1 MGNIRYSEQFKRDAV
16 RLVTEEG
23 YSYKAAADA
32 VGVCHTTI
40 KDWVGRFGDQAP
52 PRTRFASLEDELAH
66 LRKENA
72 RLRMEREILKKAA
85 AFFAKEEGTI
95 S

>member
-1 MGNIRYSEQFKRDAV
+1 MI
-16 RLVTEEG
+16 EEG
-23 YSYKAAADA
+23 YSLNAAAEA

-40 KDWVGRFGDQAP
+40 QSWVAKHRGELPA
-52 PRTRFASLEDELAH
+52 RTKFASLEDENKH

-72 RLRMEREILKKAA
+72 RLRMEREILKKATV
-85 AFFAKEEGTI
+85 FFAKEEK

>member
-1 MGNIRYSEQFKRDAV
+1 MSNIRYTDQFKKDAA
-16 RLVTEEG
+16 RLVIEEG
-23 YSYKAAADA
+23 YSLNAAAEA

-40 KDWVGRFGDQAP
+40 QSQVAKHRGELPA
-52 PRTRFASLEDELAH
+52 RTKFASLEDENKH

-72 RLRMEREILKKAA
+72 RLRMEREVLKKATV
-85 AFFAKEEGTI
+85 FFAKEEK